1 MKRRARG
8 SAYRCGGPPAKVQNP
23 DAHGPGPP
31 QRPHPPLGAAD
42 ADAFDFAP
50 APSAPTANTLSAL
63 AVLVDPH
70 DGHFT
75 LVAPPSSALLIV
87 RCN

>member
-1 MKRRARG
+1 M
-8 SAYRCGGPPAKVQNP
+8 
-23 DAHGPGPP
+23 PGA
-31 QRPHPPLGAAD
+31 GAVAAD
-42 ADAFDFAP
+42 LDFAP
-50 APSAPTANTLSAL
+50 APSAPTANTLSVR

-75 LVAPPSSALLIV
+75 FGASPSSALVIV